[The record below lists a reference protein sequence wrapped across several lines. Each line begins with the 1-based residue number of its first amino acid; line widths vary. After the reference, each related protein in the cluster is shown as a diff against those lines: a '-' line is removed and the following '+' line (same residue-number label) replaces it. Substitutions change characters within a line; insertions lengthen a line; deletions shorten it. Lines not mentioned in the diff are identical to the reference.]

1 MASRADSNRRPLV
14 PRSVSAKTYADK
26 SVDIRPSSPLPA
38 TTQAAGRRGQDNLG
52 PHRARRFAIAANA
65 PLSTCI
71 CLARVVGRSF
81 SDLSVRVEQ
90 CVRMRLCSR
99 GSGVARHTV
108 CLGGSHGCDPAG
120 VVGRQGRFFGS
131 QDCCPDRTS
140 SALTPSTLLRAYLPA
155 TNARTRTTLAMGA
168 PAAAQLRQTNT
179 RTLASSPTPYG
190 TCSGDAALWRVTLVS
205 RATPGLRIR
214 LCYGV
219 K

>member
-14 PRSVSAKTYADK
+14 PRSVSAKTYAVE

-38 TTQAAGRRGQDNLG
+38 TTQAAGRRGQDILG
-52 PHRARRFAIAANA
+52 PPPRPAHRDRRQCTVVDVHLSRTSCRTVILG
-65 PLSTCI
+65 PL
-71 CLARVVGRSF
+71 G
-81 SDLSVRVEQ
+81 E
-90 CVRMRLCSR
+90 
-99 GSGVARHTV
+99 GGTV
-108 CLGGSHGCDPAG
+108 CPDEAVFPG
-120 VVGRQGRFFGS
+120 VWRSTTYRLPRWFTRVRPSWRPRQGRFFGS

-205 RATPGLRIR
+205 RATPGLRMH